1 MSSSDPGGEPESE
14 LDAAADTALRA
25 ALEAIGGE
33 KTEQVADA
41 TVQKLLTAGAR
52 LFAAKVLTEERY
64 FAPFVAEAPATATA
78 TDVVTTVSEM
88 LRQADLNTFDL
99 AMWFNR
105 PRYDE

>member
-1 MSSSDPGGEPESE
+1 MSSSDPGGEPETE

-25 ALEAIGGE
+25 ALEALSGE
-33 KTEQVADA
+33 KTEQVSDA

-64 FAPFVAEAPATATA
+64 FTPFVAEAPATA

-88 LRQADLNTFDL
+88 LRQADLNTFEL

>member
-1 MSSSDPGGEPESE
+1 MSSSDPGGELESE

-25 ALEAIGGE
+25 ALEALSGE
-33 KTEQVADA
+33 KTDQVSDA

-64 FAPFVAEAPATATA
+64 FTPFVAEAPATATA

>member
-14 LDAAADTALRA
+14 LDAAADTALRE
-25 ALEAIGGE
+25 ALEAIDGE
-33 KTEQVADA
+33 KTEQVSDA

-52 LFAAKVLTEERY
+52 LFAAKVMTEERY
-64 FAPFVAEAPATATA
+64 FTPFVTDTPSTATA
-78 TDVVTTVSEM
+78 TDVVTIVCEM